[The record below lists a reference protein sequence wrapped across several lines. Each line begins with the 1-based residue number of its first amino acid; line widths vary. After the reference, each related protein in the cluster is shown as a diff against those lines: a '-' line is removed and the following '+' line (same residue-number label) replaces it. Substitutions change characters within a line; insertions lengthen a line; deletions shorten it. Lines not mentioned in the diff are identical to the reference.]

1 MDGGLDP
8 FSSSCSGVREF
19 LLPTECKFAYSFTMM
34 SRFGWSLGVVGGIVD
49 RVEYSPTW
57 LDVRHDVLEL
67 FLVSNQ
73 KGARQIGVK

>member
-1 MDGGLDP
+1 
-8 FSSSCSGVREF
+8 
-19 LLPTECKFAYSFTMM
+19 M
-34 SRFGWSLGVVGGIVD
+34 SQFGWSRGAVGGIVD